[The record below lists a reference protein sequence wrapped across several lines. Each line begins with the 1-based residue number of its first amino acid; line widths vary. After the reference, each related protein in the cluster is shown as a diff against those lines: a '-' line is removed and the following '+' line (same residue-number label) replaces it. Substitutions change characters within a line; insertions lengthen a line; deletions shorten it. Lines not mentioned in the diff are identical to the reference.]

1 MKSSFYRFVC
11 RTLVVCMA
19 LLPFS
24 THAGMIGTDQ
34 IVASATSQA
43 NRDKVRDFVSR
54 VDVQKQMEV
63 LGLSP
68 ANAKDR
74 VDALTDEEVQRIAG
88 KIDSAPAGAS
98 STGTAWVVG
107 AVLVIAILV
116 YIYWK

>member
-1 MKSSFYRFVC
+1 MKTFSRLISQ
-11 RTLVVCMA
+11 LLIMSLA

-34 IVASATSQA
+34 LVAAATAQA

-54 VDVQKQMEV
+54 ADVQKQMEV
-63 LGLSP
+63 FGLS
-68 ANAKDR
+68 AAIAKDR

-88 KIDSAPAGAS
+88 KIDSVPAGAS
-98 STGTAWVVG
+98 ETGTAWVVAG
-107 AVLVIAILV
+107 VIAAILIY

>member
-1 MKSSFYRFVC
+1 MKMTIC
-11 RTLVVCMA
+11 RSISRVLIVCMA

-24 THAGMIGTDQ
+24 TQAGMIGTDQ
-34 IVASATSQA
+34 VVASAAAQA

-54 VDVQKQMEV
+54 ADVQKQMEV

-74 VDALTDEEVQRIAG
+74 VNALTDEEVQRIAG

-107 AVLVIAILV
+107 ALIVIAILV